1 MWLYVIEVEKKYSV
15 EAAIESARTIN
26 EYGDEYVKEF
36 YDHQSN
42 KCIGLFEK
50 RLNKNDYK
58 ILEEYE
64 IELEKEFKHYPFI
77 YVDQRYRLL
86 QEWHDFICNFYYYL
100 QLKLNDFVE
109 YKFKKTK
116 VKITKYYE
124 ISERM
129 PDRVH

>member
-15 EAAIESARTIN
+15 EAAIEDARTIN
-26 EYGDEYVKEF
+26 EYHEYR
-36 YDHQSN
+36 DDCCQPN

-86 QEWHDFICNFYYYL
+86 QEMLDFICSFYYSL

-124 ISERM
+124 II
-129 PDRVH
+129 